1 MGGGTACAKVAK
13 AWRGADRRYLGSRK
27 KDEKPEENVAE
38 PAQRI

>member
-1 MGGGTACAKVAK
+1 VAGGLIAAS
-13 AWRGADRRYLGSRK
+13 RYLGSRK